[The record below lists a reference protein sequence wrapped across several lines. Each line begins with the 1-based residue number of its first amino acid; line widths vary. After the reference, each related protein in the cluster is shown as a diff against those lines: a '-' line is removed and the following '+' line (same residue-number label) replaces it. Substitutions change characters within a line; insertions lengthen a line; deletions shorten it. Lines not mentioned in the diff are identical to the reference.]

1 MPPKMV
7 FFPTGRY
14 FLLFWSKMIL
24 GAASALDAGSVLPS
38 APLYFDIEIGGML
51 ATAPPSVEEY
61 LFDDV
66 LDF

>member
-1 MPPKMV
+1 
-7 FFPTGRY
+7 
-14 FLLFWSKMIL
+14 MIL